1 MIFKNET
8 DFSLYIEEE
17 SIRKNSSCIDTL
29 IEYCEDNDLD
39 VNDISSLVNRSLK
52 ERLANEY
59 AERNMLKL
67 QNTQE
72 LEF

>member
-39 VNDISSLVNRSLK
+39 VNDVSSLVNRSLK